1 MALRSIE
8 AKLPDLVLLDVKMQN
23 MDGYQVCRRIKAE
36 RASRKI
42 PVIFISGLTETTR
55 KVEGFKTGGVDY
67 ITKPFDN
74 DEVLARVH
82 THLSVYNLQ
91 RQMVAQNVK
100 LEQEIKERKQ
110 AQRLLQ
116 KAHVDLEARVHE
128 RTLELRQ
135 INEQLASEIDER
147 RRSEKENLRRAAE
160 LALLNRVIAA
170 SVSESKAEAI
180 LAIAC
185 KELACAF
192 NVRRSMALLLNE
204 EGDQAT
210 VVAEYIHE
218 GRETPSA
225 IEHCFVLEE
234 HSAFFRLLTHGRAAM
249 VTDISEDSRF
259 ATVSDF
265 FRKRRTGAVLMTSV
279 TQNGKTVGWIF
290 IESDASRS
298 FTRDQIRLSQSV
310 ADQVSSVLTRIGLDE
325 ERRKLEDQYHQA
337 QKMEAIGKLT
347 GGVAHDFNN
356 ILTVIMGVTD
366 LMRRQQTRSSPLLPR
381 LNQVHEA
388 ANRAADLVRQL
399 LAFSRQQVLQPTT
412 LNLNEVVGKFEK
424 MLRRLIGEDIEMVTR
439 FDPELGLVKADP
451 GQMEQVL
458 MNLAVNARDAMPH
471 GGALTIETANVSID
485 EEFARRHMGF
495 NPGGYVMIAF
505 TDSGIGMDAQTQK
518 HIFEPFFTTKAKS
531 EGTGLGLS
539 TVYGIV
545 NQSGGRI
552 WVYSEPGKGTSFKI
566 YLPEI
571 QESVQEWEAI
581 ITPDEATGGSE
592 TILVVEDDHIVRTLV
607 TETLTS
613 FGYRVLQADCA
624 ENADRI
630 IAAHHGDVEMLLTD
644 VVIPGGESGPQMA
657 HRLTDKMPN
666 LKVLFMSGYTDD
678 AIVHHG
684 VLDPG
689 VAFIQKP
696 FIPMDL
702 ARKVRMTL
710 DDSA

>member
-1 MALRSIE
+1 
-8 AKLPDLVLLDVKMQN
+8 
-23 MDGYQVCRRIKAE
+23 
-36 RASRKI
+36 
-42 PVIFISGLTETTR
+42 
-55 KVEGFKTGGVDY
+55 
-67 ITKPFDN
+67 
-74 DEVLARVH
+74 
-82 THLSVYNLQ
+82 
-91 RQMVAQNVK
+91 
-100 LEQEIKERKQ
+100 
-110 AQRLLQ
+110 
-116 KAHVDLEARVHE
+116 
-128 RTLELRQ
+128 
-135 INEQLASEIDER
+135 
-147 RRSEKENLRRAAE
+147 
-160 LALLNRVIAA
+160 
-170 SVSESKAEAI
+170 
-180 LAIAC
+180 
-185 KELACAF
+185 
-192 NVRRSMALLLNE
+192 
-204 EGDQAT
+204 
-210 VVAEYIHE
+210 
-218 GRETPSA
+218 
-225 IEHCFVLEE
+225 
-234 HSAFFRLLTHGRAAM
+234 
-249 VTDISEDSRF
+249 
-259 ATVSDF
+259 
-265 FRKRRTGAVLMTSV
+265 
-279 TQNGKTVGWIF
+279 
-290 IESDASRS
+290 
-298 FTRDQIRLSQSV
+298 
-310 ADQVSSVLTRIGLDE
+310 
-325 ERRKLEDQYHQA
+325 
-337 QKMEAIGKLT
+337 MEAIGKLT